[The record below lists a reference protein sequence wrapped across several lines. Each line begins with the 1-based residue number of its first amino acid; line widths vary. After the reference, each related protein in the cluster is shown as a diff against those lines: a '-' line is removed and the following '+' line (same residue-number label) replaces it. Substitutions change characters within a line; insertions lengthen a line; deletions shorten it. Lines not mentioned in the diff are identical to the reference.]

1 MAGTQSDEP
10 LSNEDAKRP
19 VREHKRAREEATDE
33 EEDDEEEKGD
43 VARQLSQ
50 TQNRRDAMRRV
61 AESRAAHFARAD
73 ANDRVRIRPVSS
85 GGRSARSTTPLPVAH
100 SKASS
105 SSSSGP
111 AGSSR
116 RA

>member
-33 EEDDEEEKGD
+33 EDEDDEEEKGD

-105 SSSSGP
+105 SGP